1 MTYVIVYYHTCQAQ
15 ELAATD
21 DATQKE
27 RGTSQ
32 VPNQATLP
40 DIPTQWSSSSLDPIK
55 LGGAAS
61 RAPREVDSSAF
72 Q

>member
-1 MTYVIVYYHTCQAQ
+1 MTCVIVYNHTCQAQ
-15 ELAATD
+15 EIAVTD
-21 DATQKE
+21 EATQNE

-61 RAPREVDSSAF
+61 RAPRVAVSSAF

>member
-1 MTYVIVYYHTCQAQ
+1 MTCVIVYYHACQAQ

-21 DATQKE
+21 EATQKE

-32 VPNQATLP
+32 APNQATLP
-40 DIPTQWSSSSLDPIK
+40 DIPTQWSSSSLDPVK
-55 LGGAAS
+55 QGGAAS
-61 RAPREVDSSAF
+61 RVPREAHSSAF